1 MGRHTQYH
9 SFVLGVLWNKV
20 TDQSAVKFPH
30 LNVEPTKRHKLAS
43 CYDSVRLAAPVLLV
57 GKSIYRNCCERGVSW
72 DQTLPESYQKKWI
85 N

>member
-20 TDQSAVKFPH
+20 TDQIAVKFPH

-57 GKSIYRNCCERGVSW
+57 GSQFIEIAVNVEYRG
-72 DQTLPESYQKKWI
+72 TKHYQNHI
-85 N
+85 RRNG